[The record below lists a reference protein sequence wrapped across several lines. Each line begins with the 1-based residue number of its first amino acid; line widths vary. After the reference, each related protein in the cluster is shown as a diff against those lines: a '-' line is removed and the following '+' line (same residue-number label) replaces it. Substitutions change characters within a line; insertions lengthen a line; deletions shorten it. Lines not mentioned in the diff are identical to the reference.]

1 MLLAKVLSR
10 VLGEGQLTIIDP
22 AGTAHRVTGGKPGP
36 SVTMRVHDRWT
47 GLRLLV
53 RPRLAFGE
61 AYMDGKLTVE
71 EGGDIYDLL
80 DLLGR
85 NMAALEATPFVSWS
99 YGWQR
104 LIRTFEQYNPIGRA
118 EQNVAHH
125 YDLKDQLYDFFLDR
139 DRQYSCAY
147 FKNGDEPLEQAQLD
161 KKHHIASKMLLE
173 PGQKVLDIG
182 SGWGGMGLFL
192 GQQYG
197 VDVTGVTLSKE
208 QLAVS
213 CRRALETGMADRV
226 RFKLL
231 DYRQEPGR
239 YNRIVSVGMFEHVG
253 VTHYVEYFKKVKE
266 LLADDGVMLLH
277 AIGRMERPGATNT
290 WLKKYIFPGGYT
302 PALSEVLTAI
312 EKVGLW
318 VTDVEILRLHYATTL
333 RHWRQRFLANKDR
346 IKQVAGYD
354 DRFCRMWEF
363 YLAGCEIAFR
373 YMNQM
378 VFQIQL
384 ARRVDTVPL
393 TRDYV
398 VDAERG
404 VVVSRSMAAA
414 E

>member
-1 MLLAKVLSR
+1 MLLAQVLFR

-22 AGTAHRVTGGKPGP
+22 DGKTHRVIGPKPGP
-36 SVTMRVHDRWT
+36 AVTMRVHDHWS
-47 GLRLLV
+47 GLRLLL
-53 RPRLAFGE
+53 RPRLALGE
-61 AYMDGKLTVE
+61 AYMDGKITIE
-71 EGGDIYDLL
+71 DGKDIYDLL

-85 NMAALEATPFVSWS
+85 NITALDATPFMTLS

-104 LIRTFEQYNPIGRA
+104 LIRAVEQYNPIGRA
-118 EQNVAHH
+118 QKNVAHH
-125 YDLKDQLYDFFLDR
+125 YDLNDQLYDFFLDR

-147 FKNGDEPLEQAQLD
+147 FKTGEEPLEQAQLD
-161 KKHHIASKMLLE
+161 KKRHIASKMLLQ

-208 QLAVS
+208 QHAVS
-213 CRRALETGMADRV
+213 SRRALETGLADRV

-231 DYRQEPGR
+231 DYRQEPDR
-239 YNRIVSVGMFEHVG
+239 YDRIVSVGMFEHVG
-253 VTHYVEYFKKVKE
+253 VAHYVEFFRKIKD
-266 LLADDGVMLLH
+266 LLDDDGVMLLH
-277 AIGRMERPGATNT
+277 AIGRMERPGGTNT

-302 PALSEVLTAI
+302 PALSEVMTAI

-318 VTDVEILRLHYATTL
+318 VTDIEILRLHYAETL
-333 RHWRQRFLANKDR
+333 RHWRQRFLANRER
-346 IKQVAGYD
+346 IKQMAGYD

-363 YLAGCEIAFR
+363 YLAGCESAFR

-378 VFQIQL
+378 VFQIQI
-384 ARRVDTVPL
+384 ARRQDAVPL
-393 TRDYV
+393 TRDYM

-404 VVVSRSMAAA
+404 VAVARSMAA

>member
-1 MLLAKVLSR
+1 MLLAQVLFR

-22 AGTAHRVTGGKPGP
+22 DGKTHRVIGPKPGP
-36 SVTMRVHDRWT
+36 AVTMRVHDHWT
-47 GLRLLV
+47 GLRLLL
-53 RPRLAFGE
+53 RPRLALGE
-61 AYMDGKLTVE
+61 AYMDGKITIE
-71 EGGDIYDLL
+71 DGKDIYDLL

-85 NMAALEATPFVSWS
+85 NITALDATPFMTLS
-99 YGWQR
+99 YAWQR
-104 LIRTFEQYNPIGRA
+104 LIRAVEQYNPIGRA
-118 EQNVAHH
+118 QKNVAHH
-125 YDLKDQLYDFFLDR
+125 YDLNDQLYDFFLDR

-147 FKNGDEPLEQAQLD
+147 FKTGEEPLEQAQLD
-161 KKHHIASKMLLE
+161 KKRHIASKMLLQ

-208 QLAVS
+208 QHAVS
-213 CRRALETGMADRV
+213 SRRALETGLADRV

-231 DYRQEPGR
+231 DYRQEPDR
-239 YNRIVSVGMFEHVG
+239 YDRIVSVGMFEHVG
-253 VTHYVEYFKKVKE
+253 VAHYVEFFRKIKD
-266 LLADDGVMLLH
+266 LLDDDGVMLLH
-277 AIGRMERPGATNT
+277 AIGRMERPGGTNT

-302 PALSEVLTAI
+302 PALSEVMTAI

-318 VTDVEILRLHYATTL
+318 VTDIEILRLHYAETL
-333 RHWRQRFLANKDR
+333 RHWRQRFLANRER
-346 IKQVAGYD
+346 IKQMAGYD

-363 YLAGCEIAFR
+363 YLAGCESAFR

-378 VFQIQL
+378 VFQIQI
-384 ARRVDTVPL
+384 ARRQDAVPL
-393 TRDYV
+393 TRDYM

-404 VVVSRSMAAA
+404 VAVARSMAA

>member
-10 VLGEGQLTIIDP
+10 VVGEGQLTVIDLT
-22 AGTAHRVTGGKPGP
+22 GQSHRVAGPKPGP
-36 SVTMRVHDRWT
+36 SVTIRVHDQWT
-47 GLRLLV
+47 AVRLIL
-53 RPRLAFGE
+53 RPRLALGE
-61 AYMDGKLTVE
+61 AYMNGTLTVE
-71 EGGDIYDLL
+71 DGGDIYDLL

-85 NMAALEATPFVSWS
+85 NMAAIDQTPFLSLS
-99 YGWQR
+99 YAWQR
-104 LIRTFEQYNPIGRA
+104 LVRIFEQHNPVGRA
-118 EQNVAHH
+118 QKNVAHH

-147 FKNGDEPLEQAQLD
+147 FKTGDEPLEEAQLD
-161 KKHHIASKMLLE
+161 KKRHIAAKMLLQ

-182 SGWGGMGLFL
+182 SGWGGLGLFL

-208 QLAVS
+208 QHAVS
-213 CRRALETGMADRV
+213 SRRALETGLADRV

-231 DYRQEPGR
+231 DYRQEPDR
-239 YNRIVSVGMFEHVG
+239 YDRIVSVGMFEHVG
-253 VTHYVEYFKKVKE
+253 VAHYVEYFRKVKD
-266 LLADDGVMLLH
+266 LLTDDGVMLLH
-277 AIGRMERPGATNT
+277 AIGRMERPGGTNT

-302 PALSEVLTAI
+302 PALSEVMAAI

-318 VTDVEILRLHYATTL
+318 VTDIEILRLHYAETL
-333 RHWRQRFLANKDR
+333 RHWRQRFLANRER
-346 IKQVAGYD
+346 IKQLAGYD

-363 YLAGCEIAFR
+363 YLAGCETSFR

-384 ARRVDTVPL
+384 ARRQDAVPL
-393 TRDYV
+393 TRDYI

-404 VVVSRSMAAA
+404 VTIARSMAA

>member
-10 VLGEGQLTIIDP
+10 VLGQGQLTIIDP

-47 GLRLLV
+47 GLRLLL

-71 EGGDIYDLL
+71 EGGDIYGLL

-85 NMAALEATPFVSWS
+85 NMAALEATPFVAWS

-118 EQNVAHH
+118 EKNVAHH

-139 DRQYSCAY
+139 DRQYSCGY
-147 FKNGDEPLEQAQLD
+147 FKNGDESLEQAQLD
-161 KKHHIASKMLLE
+161 KKRHVASKMLLE

-182 SGWGGMGLFL
+182 SGWGGLGLFL

-213 CRRALETGMADRV
+213 SRRALETGMADRV

-239 YNRIVSVGMFEHVG
+239 YDRIVSVGMFEHVG
-253 VTHYVEYFKKVKE
+253 VTHYVEFFKKVKD
-266 LLADDGVMLLH
+266 LLTDDGVMLLH

-333 RHWRQRFLANKDR
+333 RHWRHRFLANRDR

-384 ARRVDTVPL
+384 ARRQDAVPL

-404 VVVSRSMAAA
+404 IVVSRSMAAA

>member
-10 VLGEGQLTIIDP
+10 VFGEGHLTIIDATGQP
-22 AGTAHRVTGGKPGP
+22 HRVSGARPGS

-47 GLRLLV
+47 GIRLLT

-61 AYMDGKLTVE
+61 AYMDGKLTIE
-71 EGGDIYDLL
+71 DGKTIYDLL

-85 NMAALEATPFVSWS
+85 NMSTLETMPFVSWS
-99 YGWQR
+99 YAWQR
-104 LIRTFEQYNPIGRA
+104 LLRTFQQYNPIARA
-118 EQNVAHH
+118 QKNVAHH
-125 YDLKDQLYDFFLDR
+125 YDLKGELYDFFLDH

-147 FKNGDEPLEQAQLD
+147 FKVGDEPLEQAQLD
-161 KKHHIASKMLLE
+161 KKRHIASKMLLE

-208 QLAVS
+208 QHSVS
-213 CRRALETGMADRV
+213 SRRALEGGLADRV

-231 DYRQEPGR
+231 DYRQESDR
-239 YNRIVSVGMFEHVG
+239 YDRIVSVGMFEHVG
-253 VTHYVEYFKKVKE
+253 VAHYVEYFRKVKD
-266 LLADDGVMLLH
+266 LLKDDGVMLLH
-277 AIGRMERPGATNT
+277 SIGRMEPPGATNT

-302 PALSEVLTAI
+302 PALSEVMAAI

-318 VTDVEILRLHYATTL
+318 ATDVEILRLHYAETL
-333 RHWRQRFLANKDR
+333 RHWRERFLSNR
-346 IKQVAGYD
+346 EGIKQQAGYD

-378 VFQIQL
+378 VFQIQI
-384 ARRVDTVPL
+384 ARRQDAVPL
-393 TRDYV
+393 TRDYM

-404 VVVSRSMAAA
+404 VVVARSLAA